1 MSTGIINI
9 FIKNP
14 RLGYVKTR
22 LAATLGDEEALRIYR
37 FLLDKTRAAV
47 VQAHAKCWLW
57 YSDTIAENDDWD
69 GAHFHKKVQVPGDLG
84 ERMYGAFQAAFAE
97 GATKVI
103 IVGSDCPELN
113 GDILDQALEALEHH
127 DFVVGPTPDGGYYL
141 LGMNQLHQEVFQN
154 IAWSTDAVYPTTAV
168 IIKSLGCTKFDL
180 APLSDIDNET
190 DWINYQSRQNLRDAS

>member
-1 MSTGIINI
+1 MSKNIINI

-22 LAATLGDEEALRIYR
+22 LAATLGNEEALRIYH
-37 FLLDKTRAAV
+37 FLLNKTRAAV
-47 VQAHAKCWLW
+47 LQTHAERLLW

-69 GAHFHKKVQVPGDLG
+69 NAHFYKKVQESGDLG

-113 GDILDQALEALEHH
+113 GDLLHKALEALEQH
-127 DFVVGPTPDGGYYL
+127 DFVLGPTPDGGYYL
-141 LGMNQLHQEVFQN
+141 LGMNQLHQEVFQD
-154 IAWSTDAVYPTTAV
+154 IAWSTDAVYATTAA
-168 IIKSLGCTKFDL
+168 IIKRLGCTKFDL
-180 APLSDIDNET
+180 VPLSDIDNEA
-190 DWINYQSRQNLRDAS
+190 DWLNYQSRHNLQGDL